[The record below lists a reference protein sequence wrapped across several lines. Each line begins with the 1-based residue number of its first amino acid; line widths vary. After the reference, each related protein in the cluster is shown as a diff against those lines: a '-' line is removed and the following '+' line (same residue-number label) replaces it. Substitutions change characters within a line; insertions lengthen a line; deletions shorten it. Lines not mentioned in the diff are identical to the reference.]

1 MPAGPRKIIVWGF
14 PEATA
19 KHKSLGIERD
29 GSGPSGLFHR
39 AQARNDLMAGGDQTK
54 STTHEVFSREEKIV
68 AGSDRSFGFVMAGA
82 FALLTLL
89 NAWHEGRIWPWSGG
103 LAALFLAAAL
113 IRPAMLNPL
122 NRIWL
127 KFGLLLHRIVN
138 PVIMALLFFGTVL
151 PTGLVM
157 RALGKDLLRLKRQP
171 DADSYWIVRQPPGPS
186 PETMKDQF

>member
-1 MPAGPRKIIVWGF
+1 MLYRR
-14 PEATA
+14 PEQRTNGREKTA
-19 KHKSLGIERD
+19 RGIPEV
-29 GSGPSGLFHR
+29 
-39 AQARNDLMAGGDQTK
+39 AQ
-54 STTHEVFSREEKIV
+54 STHEAFSREEKIV

-82 FALLTLL
+82 LALVSLL
-89 NAWHEGRIWPWSGG
+89 NGWHFGRIWPSTGG

-113 IRPAMLNPL
+113 LRPAILNPL

-138 PVIMALLFFGTVL
+138 PVVMALLFYGTVL

-157 RALGKDLLRLKRQP
+157 RAMGKDLLRLKRQP
-171 DADSYWIVRQPPGPS
+171 EADSYWIVRQPPGPS

>member
-1 MPAGPRKIIVWGF
+1 
-14 PEATA
+14 
-19 KHKSLGIERD
+19 
-29 GSGPSGLFHR
+29 
-39 AQARNDLMAGGDQTK
+39 MAGGDQTK

-82 FALLTLL
+82 FAVVSLL
-89 NAWHEGRIWPWSGG
+89 NARHVGRVWPWTGG
-103 LAALFLAAAL
+103 LAVLFLIAAL
-113 IRPAMLNPL
+113 LRPAVLNPL

-138 PVIMALLFFGTVL
+138 PIIMALLFFGTVL

-157 RALGKDLLRLKRQP
+157 RAMGKDLLRLKRQP
-171 DADSYWIVRQPPGPS
+171 DADSYWIVRRPPGPS

>member
-1 MPAGPRKIIVWGF
+1 MTGR
-14 PEATA
+14 
-19 KHKSLGIERD
+19 
-29 GSGPSGLFHR
+29 
-39 AQARNDLMAGGDQTK
+39 DQTK

-89 NAWHEGRIWPWSGG
+89 NAWHVGRIWPWTGG

-113 IRPAMLNPL
+113 LRPAILNPL
-122 NRIWL
+122 NRVWL

-138 PVIMALLFFGTVL
+138 PVIMALLFYGTVL

-157 RALGKDLLRLKRQP
+157 RALGKDLLRLKRQFEV
-171 DADSYWIVRQPPGPS
+171 DSYWIVRQSAGPS